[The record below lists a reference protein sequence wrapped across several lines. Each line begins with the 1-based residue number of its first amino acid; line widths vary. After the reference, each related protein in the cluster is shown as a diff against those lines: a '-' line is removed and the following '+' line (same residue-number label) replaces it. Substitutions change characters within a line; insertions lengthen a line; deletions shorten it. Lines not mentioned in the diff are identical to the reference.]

1 MEVIYVKEGEKEM
14 VEKGETDKNPPER
27 LQTRHG
33 PRCSCNSPR
42 PAVANLVPFKTARIR
57 KTARC
62 DTTDT
67 QHQTQKLTA
76 AS

>member
-1 MEVIYVKEGEKEM
+1 MEVIEEK
-14 VEKGETDKNPPER
+14 DKNPLER

-42 PAVANLVPFKTARIR
+42 PAVANLAPPKTARIR